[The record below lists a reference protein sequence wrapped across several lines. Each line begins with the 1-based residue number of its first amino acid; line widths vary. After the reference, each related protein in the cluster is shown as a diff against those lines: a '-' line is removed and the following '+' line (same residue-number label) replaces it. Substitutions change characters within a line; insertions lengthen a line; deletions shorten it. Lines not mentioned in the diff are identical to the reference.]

1 MIICN
6 FLFISYDDGFSDQV
20 TYFYKNYF
28 LCNLNCTF
36 GVQLIMLTNKEQEL
50 ILEIRGGNTRAFSNL
65 VDSYKDLVFTLAIR
79 MLGNREEAEEVSQD
93 VFIKVYK
100 SLPNFKGDSKISTW
114 IYRIAYNTCLDR
126 IKKIKKKRMHTDL
139 DHIDQIAYADLDTAF
154 DKMVQAERSEMID
167 RCLSEL
173 SAEDAGV
180 LTLFY
185 LEEKN
190 LQEIEETTDLPVNTL
205 KVRLFRARK
214 RLASVM
220 EKNVNKEILQSNG

>member
-1 MIICN
+1 
-6 FLFISYDDGFSDQV
+6 
-20 TYFYKNYF
+20 
-28 LCNLNCTF
+28 
-36 GVQLIMLTNKEQEL
+36 MLTNKEKEL
-50 ILEIRGGNTRAFSNL
+50 ISEIRKGNTRAFSDL
-65 VDSYKDLVFTLAIR
+65 VDGYKDLVFTLAIR

-126 IKKIKKKRMHTDL
+126 IKKIKKKRTHTDL
-139 DHIDQIAYADLDTAF
+139 NHIDQIAYADLDTAF

-167 RCLSEL
+167 RCLSKL
-173 SAEDAGV
+173 SAEDAGI

-190 LQEIEETTDLPVNTL
+190 LQEIEETTNLSVNTL

-214 RLASVM
+214 RLASIM
-220 EKNVNKEILQSNG
+220 EKSLNKEILLSNG